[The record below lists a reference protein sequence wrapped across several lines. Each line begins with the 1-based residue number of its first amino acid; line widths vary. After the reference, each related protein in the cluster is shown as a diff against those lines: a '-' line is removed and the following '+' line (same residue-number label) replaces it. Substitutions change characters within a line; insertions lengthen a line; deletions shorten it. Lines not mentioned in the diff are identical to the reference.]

1 MKKLLFLNLF
11 ILGLSIVIFSQT
23 RIITVFEAVKIKN
36 DKRAETLFYYENNWK
51 QLRVSALE
59 KGYIHSF
66 ELFEAKADEKADFDV
81 VLITRYKNKKQFD
94 KSEERFQE
102 LIKQRGE
109 LKLLNDLKP
118 SEFRQNL
125 FVKIGKSNLMTK
137 KNSQNKSSVKCNSS
151 NLKFFDFLVGNWNEK
166 GTSGKKTIN
175 KNLEGCGTQEI
186 WELEGFNAVLLRS
199 YDEQTK
205 KWYLTFTAHNLTPQI
220 WEGRLENGNWYFYRD
235 WELNG
240 KPRKSRT
247 YWKKASNKSFER
259 IVEQLNDDGKTWRL
273 HVKSIYEKSN

>member
-11 ILGLSIVIFSQT
+11 ILGLSLIIFSQT
-23 RIITVFEAVKIKN
+23 QIITVFEAVKIKN

-51 QLRVSALE
+51 KLRVSALE

-66 ELFEAKADEKADFDV
+66 ELIEAKADEKADFDV
-81 VLITRYKNKKQFD
+81 VLITRYKNQKQFD

-118 SEFRQNL
+118 SDFRQNL

-137 KNSQNKSSVKCNSS
+137 KHSQNKPSVRCNSS
-151 NLKFFDFLVGNWNEK
+151 NLKFFDFLVGNWDEK
-166 GTSGKKTIN
+166 GTSGKKTIK
-175 KNLEGCGTQEI
+175 KNLEGCGTHES

-199 YDEQTK
+199 HDEQTK

-220 WEGRLENGNWYFYRD
+220 WEGRFENGNWFFYRD

-247 YWKKASNKSFER
+247 YWKRTSNKGFER
-259 IVEQLNDDGKTWRL
+259 VVEQLNDDGKTWRL
-273 HVKSIYEKSN
+273 HVKSSYEKSN